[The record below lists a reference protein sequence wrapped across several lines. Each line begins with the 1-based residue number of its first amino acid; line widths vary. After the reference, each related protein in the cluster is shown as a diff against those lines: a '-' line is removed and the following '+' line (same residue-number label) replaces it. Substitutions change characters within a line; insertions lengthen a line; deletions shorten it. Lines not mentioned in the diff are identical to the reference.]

1 MRVRRHGGGDL
12 NVLAGQ
18 IHPTALIA
26 DGAELAEDVSVGP
39 FCVVGPKVRI
49 GPGTRLHSHVVVEG
63 RTTLGAGNQVYPFA
77 VLGGPPQH
85 TAYKG
90 EDTELVVGDD
100 NVIREHATMN
110 IGTPHGGGVTRVGS
124 NGLYMIESHVG
135 HDCTVG
141 DNVILTKQ
149 ATLGGHCHLGDF
161 VIVGG
166 LAAVHQFTR
175 VGRHAM
181 IGGLAAVVKDV
192 IPYGSVWGNHAH
204 LEGLNLVGLK
214 RRGFDR
220 ETINT
225 LRAAYRLLFADE
237 GTFQERLGDTAQT
250 YADSPEVMEIIDFI
264 RADAGRPLCL
274 PQREV

>member
-1 MRVRRHGGGDL
+1 MSVE
-12 NVLAGQ
+12 V
-18 IHPTALIA
+18 HPTAIVA
-26 DGAELAEDVSVGP
+26 KGAELAEGVSVGP
-39 FCVVGPKVRI
+39 FCVIGENARI
-49 GPGTRLHSHVVVEG
+49 GRNTRLKSHVVVDGSTE
-63 RTTLGAGNQVYPFA
+63 LGEENEVWPFA

-90 EDTELVVGDD
+90 EDTRLVIGDR

-110 IGTPHGGGVTRVGS
+110 LGTVNGGGVTRVGS
-124 NGLYMIESHVG
+124 NGFYMIESHVG
-135 HDCTVG
+135 HDCVVG
-141 DNVILTKQ
+141 DNVILIKQ
-149 ATLGGHCHLGDF
+149 ATLGGHCLIEDF

-166 LAAVHQFTR
+166 LAAVHQFCR
-175 VGRHAM
+175 VGRYAF

-220 ETINT
+220 EAINT

-237 GTFQERLGDTAQT
+237 GTFQERLEDTADT
-250 YADSPEVMEIIDFI
+250 FGESPEVMEIIDFI
-264 RADAGRPLCL
+264 RADASRPLCL
-274 PQREV
+274 PEREV

>member
-1 MRVRRHGGGDL
+1 LTPG
-12 NVLAGQ
+12 
-18 IHPTALIA
+18 IHPTAIVAEGAEIA
-26 DGAELAEDVSVGP
+26 DGAAIGP
-39 FCVVGPKVRI
+39 FCVIGPSVRI
-49 GPGTRLHSHVVVEG
+49 GEGTTLSSHVVVEG
-63 RTTLGAGNQVYPFA
+63 RTTIGSGNTIGAFA

-90 EDTELVVGDD
+90 EDTALTIGDG
-100 NVIREHATMN
+100 NIIREHATMN
-110 IGTPHGGGVTRVGS
+110 IGTVNGGGVTRVGS
-124 NGLYMIESHVG
+124 NGFYMIESHVG
-135 HDCTVG
+135 HDCVVG

-149 ATLGGHCHLGDF
+149 ATLGGHCQIGDF

-214 RRGFDR
+214 RRGFSR
-220 ETINT
+220 EAINT

-237 GTFQERLGDTAQT
+237 GTFQERLDDTVDT
-250 YADSPEVMEIIDFI
+250 YSRSPEVMEIIDFI
-264 RADAGRPLCL
+264 RADASRPLCL
-274 PQREV
+274 PEREV

>member
-1 MRVRRHGGGDL
+1 VTE
-12 NVLAGQ
+12 
-18 IHPTALIA
+18 IHPSAVVA
-26 DGAELAEDVSVGP
+26 AGAEIGEGVSIGP
-39 FCVVGPKVRI
+39 FCVIGANVRI
-49 GPGTRLHSHVVVEG
+49 GAGSRLMSHVVIDGHTELGEG
-63 RTTLGAGNQVYPFA
+63 NTVYPFA
-77 VLGGPPQH
+77 MLGGPPQH

-90 EDTELVVGDD
+90 EDTQLVIGDR
-100 NVIREHATMN
+100 NIIREHATMN
-110 IGTPHGGGVTRVGS
+110 IGTVAGGGVTRVGS
-124 NGLYMIESHVG
+124 DGFYMIESHVG
-135 HDCTVG
+135 HDCVVG

-149 ATLGGHCHLGDF
+149 ATLGGHCQIGAF

-214 RRGFDR
+214 RRGFSR

-225 LRAAYRLLFADE
+225 MRAAYRLLFADE
-237 GTFQERLGDTAQT
+237 GTFQERLDDTIET
-250 YADSPEVMEIIDFI
+250 YSECGEVMEIIDFI
-264 RADAGRPLCL
+264 RADGSRPLCL
-274 PQREV
+274 PEREV

>member
-1 MRVRRHGGGDL
+1 MGVE
-12 NVLAGQ
+12 
-18 IHPTALIA
+18 IHPTAIVA
-26 DGAELAEDVSVGP
+26 EGAELADGVSVGP
-39 FCVVGPKVRI
+39 FCIVGARVRI
-49 GPGTRLHSHVVVEG
+49 GPDTRLMSHVVVEG
-63 RTTLGAGNQVYPFA
+63 STEIGARNEIHPFA

-90 EDTELVVGDD
+90 EDTKLRIGDD
-100 NVIREHATMN
+100 NLIREHATMN
-110 IGTPHGGGVTRVGS
+110 LGTVHGGGVTRVGS

-135 HDCTVG
+135 HDCIVG

-149 ATLGGHCHLGDF
+149 ATLGGHCLIGDY

-166 LAAVHQFTR
+166 LAAVHQFCR
-175 VGRHAM
+175 VGRYAF

-214 RRGFDR
+214 RRGFSR
-220 ETINT
+220 ESINT

-237 GTFQERLGDTAQT
+237 GTFQERLADTVET
-250 YADSPEVMEIIDFI
+250 YASSPEVMEIIDFI
-264 RADAGRPLCL
+264 RDDANRPLCL

>member
-1 MRVRRHGGGDL
+1 MSVEVHS
-12 NVLAGQ
+12 
-18 IHPTALIA
+18 TAIVA
-26 DGAELAEDVSVGP
+26 KGAELADGVEVGP
-39 FCVVGPKVRI
+39 FCVIGEKVRI
-49 GPGTRLHSHVVVEG
+49 GAGSKLASHVVVQGSTE
-63 RTTLGAGNQVYPFA
+63 LGARNEVYAFA

-90 EDTELVVGDD
+90 EDTRLVIGDG

-110 IGTPHGGGVTRVGS
+110 LGTVHGGGVTRVGS
-124 NGLYMIESHVG
+124 NGFYMIESHVG
-135 HDCTVG
+135 HDCTIG
-141 DNVILTKQ
+141 DHVILTKQ
-149 ATLGGHCHLGDF
+149 ATLGGHCQIGDYA
-161 VIVGG
+161 IVGG

-214 RRGFDR
+214 RRGFSR

-237 GTFQERLGDTAQT
+237 GTFQERLEDTAET
-250 YADSPEVMEIIDFI
+250 FGDSPEVMEILDFI
-264 RADAGRPLCL
+264 RADASRPLCL
-274 PQREV
+274 PEREV

>member
-1 MRVRRHGGGDL
+1 VS
-12 NVLAGQ
+12 AS
-18 IHPTALIA
+18 IHPTAIVA
-26 DGAELAEDVSVGP
+26 PGAVIGEGVS
-39 FCVVGPKVRI
+39 I
-49 GPGTRLHSHVVVEG
+49 GPYCIVGEHVSLGAGTRLSSHVVIEG
-63 RTTLGAGNQVYPFA
+63 RCEIGEGNVIYPFA
-77 VLGGPPQH
+77 MLGGPPQH
-85 TAYKG
+85 TAYRG
-90 EDTELVVGDD
+90 EDTRLVVGDN

-110 IGTPHGGGVTRVGS
+110 VGTAAGGGVTRVGS
-124 NGLYMIESHVG
+124 NGFFMIESHVG
-135 HDCTVG
+135 HDCVVG

-149 ATLGGHCHLGDF
+149 ATLGGHCRIGDY

-214 RRGFDR
+214 RRNFSR

-225 LRAAYRLLFADE
+225 MRAAYRLLFADE
-237 GTFQERLGDTAQT
+237 GTFQERIDDTVET
-250 YADSPEVMEIIDFI
+250 YSDCAEVMEIIDFI
-264 RADAGRPLCL
+264 RAEGNRPLCL
-274 PQREV
+274 PEREV

>member
-1 MRVRRHGGGDL
+1 MDV
-12 NVLAGQ
+12 
-18 IHPTALIA
+18 HPTSIVAP
-26 DGAELAEDVSVGP
+26 GAEISDGVSIGP
-39 FCVVGPKVRI
+39 FCTI
-49 GPGTRLHSHVVVEG
+49 GPNVRLGERTRLVSHIVVDGHTE
-63 RTTLGAGNQVYPFA
+63 LGADNVVWPFA
-77 VLGGPPQH
+77 MLGGPPQH

-90 EDTELVVGDD
+90 EATRLKIGDR

-110 IGTPHGGGVTRVGS
+110 IGTVNGGGETLVGS
-124 NGLYMIESHVG
+124 DGLYMIESHVG
-135 HDCTVG
+135 HDCKVG
-141 DNVILTKQ
+141 NHCILTKQ
-149 ATLGGHCHLGDF
+149 ATLGGHCDLGDY

-214 RRGFDR
+214 RRGFSR

-225 LRAAYRLLFADE
+225 MRAAYRMLFADE
-237 GTFQERLGDTAQT
+237 GTFQERLDDTVET
-250 YADSPEVMEIIDFI
+250 YAACPEVVEIIDFI
-264 RADAGRPLCL
+264 RADGARPLCL
-274 PQREV
+274 PEREV